1 MDDINRLTDD
11 DFERK
16 PLIFIVDDVA
26 KNIQLLSLILSRH
39 NYEIAFAVNGFQALE
54 MLDTI
59 CPDVILLDVMMP
71 GMDGFEVCSKIK
83 ANPATAETPV
93 IFLTGRA
100 TVEDIN
106 KGFDA
111 GAVDYISKPFNA
123 EELLARVRT
132 HVELKRNHD
141 MKDSLI
147 ELLQSTVAR
156 FKHIADLIPEGG
168 DAEGTDAIAAK
179 IEKFVRETLPK

>member
-1 MDDINRLTDD
+1 MDYINKLTDEI
-11 DFERK
+11 FERK

-26 KNIQLLSLILSRH
+26 RNIQLLSMVLSRH

-54 MLDTI
+54 MLERI

-71 GMDGFEVCSKIK
+71 GMDGFEVCSKLK

-100 TVEDIN
+100 AVEDIN
-106 KGFDA
+106 KGFA
-111 GAVDYISKPFNA
+111 LGAVDYISKPFNA
-123 EELLARVRT
+123 EELLSRVKT
-132 HVELKRNHD
+132 HVELKQNHD

-156 FKHIADLIPEGG
+156 FKSIADLIPEGSEA
-168 DAEGTDAIAAK
+168 DGTDAIATK
-179 IEKFVRETLPK
+179 IEKFVRDNIPE